1 MEEPGEAASLGSS
14 LLVPSVQELA
24 KDSLTTV
31 PPRYLRPEQDPPF
44 SSQSTS
50 QTPLPHIPVI
60 DFHCLLSGDGM
71 ESELEK
77 LHHACKEWGF
87 FQVRMYSTH
96 LHKGLLANWTLQIKT
111 HTKKTEVA
119 RSKKIHE
126 TPCKDLFCFVFRFS
140 IHPIIE
146 FSRLWV
152 ILDKPR

>member
-1 MEEPGEAASLGSS
+1 MVALCWS
-14 LLVPSVQELA
+14 LLFRSWQRTHSPLSHHDTCVLNKTLHSHPRVLLKLLYLISPS
-24 KDSLTTV
+24 
-31 PPRYLRPEQDPPF
+31 
-44 SSQSTS
+44 STS
-50 QTPLPHIPVI
+50 TA
-60 DFHCLLSGDGM
+60 LLSGDGM

-111 HTKKTEVA
+111 HTKKSEVA